1 MSYFKSFKKNKKSKI
16 MRNFIIIVIAL
27 VCLFELIIVYENKLK
42 SEESGINEELNN
54 IEISSKYVVGISK
67 DNLIVTGQTSSWGSG
82 IIVSKDGYIVTNS
95 HVCGEKNSECF
106 VIIDYHNCYKGYVVW
121 SDENL
126 DLAFVKVDK
135 EFSGCIKIGNSDNI
149 KVSQEVFSIGNP
161 INMNFQR
168 SVGKG
173 IVSGLNRN
181 LKIEEQ
187 GKNYY
192 FNNLI
197 QTDAMINYGNSG
209 GALVDSDGNL
219 IGISTVK
226 ITDADLMG
234 FAIPVNVI
242 RPIIRE
248 LEEDGRF
255 EEASLKIWCSDKYS
269 LDDSGNG
276 IRIDDGVFVSQITSD
291 SNSEKSGLRVG
302 DIINYVDTNKVDT
315 VLELKEYI
323 YSKKVGE
330 NVVLKINRDNKEV
343 FVNIKLEKA

>member
-1 MSYFKSFKKNKKSKI
+1 
-16 MRNFIIIVIAL
+16 
-27 VCLFELIIVYENKLK
+27 
-42 SEESGINEELNN
+42 
-54 IEISSKYVVGISK
+54 
-67 DNLIVTGQTSSWGSG
+67 
-82 IIVSKDGYIVTNS
+82 
-95 HVCGEKNSECF
+95 
-106 VIIDYHNCYKGYVVW
+106 
-121 SDENL
+121 
-126 DLAFVKVDK
+126 
-135 EFSGCIKIGNSDNI
+135 
-149 KVSQEVFSIGNP
+149 
-161 INMNFQR
+161 
-168 SVGKG
+168 
-173 IVSGLNRN
+173 
-181 LKIEEQ
+181 
-187 GKNYY
+187 
-192 FNNLI
+192 
-197 QTDAMINYGNSG
+197 MINYGNSG